1 MSAGP
6 ATRAPRLAAGPAALA
21 LLVLLPALVLVS
33 VRTGLGF
40 ELSLRDVGR
49 GLLAVAGWADPLP
62 GDGQVVVQWR
72 LWRALTAAGVGGAL
86 ALSGAF
92 LQGLFRNGLAEPAV
106 LGVTAGATLGAAAAI
121 LALGGYGGL
130 LLQGALPQAPVL
142 VPVAALVGAL
152 GTVLLVTL
160 LASPDGRPS
169 VPALLLTGIA
179 VNAAIGGL
187 LALIGSL
194 VLSDWDVSR
203 ALTTWTFGT
212 LEDRSASHVATVWIG
227 LALAAALIPLLAR
240 ALDLIQAGEEDARA
254 LGVDTGRVRVLAV
267 LGASVSAAAAVSV
280 AGTIAFVG
288 LVVPHLLRLL
298 VGRAHRA
305 VLPLSLLGGGCF
317 LLGVDA
323 AQRALLGG
331 AALQPGVT
339 MSLVGGPFFLA
350 LLVLHRREVD
360 TW

>member
-1 MSAGP
+1 MRA
-6 ATRAPRLAAGPAALA
+6 RAPRLPALPAGLA
-21 LLVLLPALVLVS
+21 LLLLLPALVVVS
-33 VRTGLGF
+33 VRTGLAY
-40 ELSLRDVGR
+40 ELSLAEIAQGS
-49 GLLAVAGWADPLP
+49 LAALGWTDPLP
-62 GDGQVVVQWR
+62 GDRQVVLQWR
-72 LWRALTAAGVGGAL
+72 LCRALTAGGVGGAL
-86 ALSGAF
+86 ALSGAL

-106 LGVTAGATLGAAAAI
+106 LGVTAGATLGAATAI

-130 LLQGALPQAPVL
+130 MLEGALPQAPAL
-142 VPVAALVGAL
+142 VPVAALIGAL

-194 VLSDWDVSR
+194 VLADWDVSR

-212 LEDRSASHVATVWIG
+212 LEDRSPTHVATVWIG
-227 LALAAALIPLLAR
+227 VALAAALIPFVSR
-240 ALDLIQAGEEDARA
+240 ELDLLQAGEADARA
-254 LGVDTGRVRVLAV
+254 LGVDTGRVRLLAV
-267 LGASVSAAAAVSV
+267 LGASAAAAAAVSV

-317 LLGVDA
+317 MLGVDA
-323 AQRALLGG
+323 GQRALLGG

-350 LLVLHRREVD
+350 LLLLNRREVD

>member
-1 MSAGP
+1 MRARAAKLP
-6 ATRAPRLAAGPAALA
+6 AWPTAAA
-21 LLVLLPALVLVS
+21 LLVLLPVLIAVS
-33 VRTGLGF
+33 VRTGLAF
-40 ELSLRDVGR
+40 ELSLREVAQG
-49 GLLAVAGWADPLP
+49 GLSLLGFAEPLP
-62 GDGQVVVQWR
+62 GDQQIILQWR

-106 LGVTAGATLGAAAAI
+106 LGITAGATLGAASAI

-130 LLQGALPQAPVL
+130 LLQGALPHAPAL
-142 VPVAALVGAL
+142 VPIAALIGAL
-152 GTVLLVTL
+152 GTALLVML
-160 LASPDGRPS
+160 LASPGGRPS
-169 VPALLLTGIA
+169 VPGLLLTGIA
-179 VNAAIGGL
+179 VNAALGGL

-194 VLSDWDVSR
+194 VLADWDVSR
-203 ALTTWTFGT
+203 ALTSWTFGT
-212 LEDRSASHVATVWIG
+212 LEDRSLAHVATVWGG
-227 LALAAALIPLLAR
+227 LLLAAALIPFLAR
-240 ALDLIQAGEEDARA
+240 ELDLIQAGEDDARG
-254 LGVDTGRVRVLAV
+254 LGVNTLRVRLLAV
-267 LGASVSAAAAVSV
+267 LGASVAAAAAVSV

-288 LVVPHLLRLL
+288 LVVPHLVRLL

-323 AQRALLGG
+323 GQRALLGG

-350 LLVLHRREVD
+350 LLLLNRREVD

>member
-1 MSAGP
+1 MT
-6 ATRAPRLAAGPAALA
+6 TRAPRLPALAGALA
-21 LLVLLPALVLVS
+21 LCVLLPALIVIS
-33 VRTGLGF
+33 VRTGLAF
-40 ELSLRDVGR
+40 ELPLRDIAQGS
-49 GLLAVAGWADPLP
+49 GALLGWSEPLP
-62 GDGQVVVQWR
+62 GDRQVILQWR
-72 LWRALTAAGVGGAL
+72 LWRALTASGVGGAL
-86 ALSGAF
+86 ALSGAL

-106 LGVTAGATLGAAAAI
+106 LGITAGATLGAATAI

-130 LLQGALPQAPVL
+130 VLAGALPHAPGL
-142 VPVAALVGAL
+142 VPVAALIGAL
-152 GTVLLVTL
+152 GTALLVTL
-160 LASPDGRPS
+160 LASPGGRPS

-203 ALTTWTFGT
+203 ALTAWTFGT
-212 LEDRSASHVATVWIG
+212 LEDRSASHVATVWAG
-227 LALAAALIPLLAR
+227 VALAAALIPFLAR
-240 ALDLIQAGEEDARA
+240 ELDLIQAGEEDARA
-254 LGVDTGRVRVLAV
+254 LGVDTGRVRLLAV
-267 LGASVSAAAAVSV
+267 LGSSVAAAAAVSV

-305 VLPLSLLGGGCF
+305 VLPLSLLGGACF

-323 AQRALLGG
+323 GQRALLGG

-339 MSLVGGPFFLA
+339 MSLVGGPFFLV
-350 LLVLHRREVD
+350 LLLLHRRELD